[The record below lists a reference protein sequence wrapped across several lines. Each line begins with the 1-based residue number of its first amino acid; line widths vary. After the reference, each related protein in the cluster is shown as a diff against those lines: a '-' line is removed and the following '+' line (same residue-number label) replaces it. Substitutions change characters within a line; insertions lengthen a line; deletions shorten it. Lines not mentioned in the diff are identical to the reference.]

1 MDMSLTESRERVS
14 GMFKK
19 QREGERGRAM
29 CVEEREAAGKPGVGK
44 TCRGQV

>member
-19 QREGERGRAM
+19 QREGECGRAM
-29 CVEEREAAGKPGVGK
+29 CVKEREAAGKSGVGK